1 MESNES
7 ARWDDGW
14 AGDDALFTA
23 LTAALRPVVKAVDG
37 VKLIDE
43 VAAQGR
49 GVYEWRTVDDDLLLA
64 QLSFDSQTHQG
75 MALRETVTL
84 RETMTMREHDD
95 VDDEATGPRVVVFE
109 AAPLSIELE
118 VTPERVIGQIVP
130 PGPGRGSIETT
141 TSLTLQV
148 TADEFGFFELPPLP
162 PGPMRVRCD
171 TETGRLR
178 TDWITL

>member
-1 MESNES
+1 VIEPNEVPH
-7 ARWDDGW
+7 RWDDEW
-14 AGDDALFTA
+14 AGDDALLTA
-23 LTAALRPVVKAVDG
+23 LTGALRPG
-37 VKLIDE
+37 VGLIDE
-43 VAAQGR
+43 VATQGR

-64 QLSFDSQTHQG
+64 ELSFDSQTHQG
-75 MALRETVTL
+75 MALRETSTL
-84 RETMTMREHDD
+84 REGGSGQSDSGE
-95 VDDEATGPRVVVFE
+95 DEAAGPRVVVFE

-130 PGPGRGSIETT
+130 PGPGRVSIETA

-171 TETGRLR
+171 TETSRLR